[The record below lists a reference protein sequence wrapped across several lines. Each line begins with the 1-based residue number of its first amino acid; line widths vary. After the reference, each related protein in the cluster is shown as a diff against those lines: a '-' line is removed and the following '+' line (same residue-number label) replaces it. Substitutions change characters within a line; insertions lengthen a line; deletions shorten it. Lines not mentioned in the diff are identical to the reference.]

1 MGTIPAMANSLPII
15 ACSLTGHGQ
24 RERLNEWKSLL
35 PVAESRE
42 ELPNG
47 VRLRFHPNVAER
59 VRSLAAAEQE
69 CCSFLRF
76 DAAEVEDGLVMTVE
90 TERSGQEALRFIFG

>member
-1 MGTIPAMANSLPII
+1 MGTNLPVI
-15 ACSLTGHGQ
+15 ACSLTGDGQ

-35 PVAESRE
+35 AVAESRE
-42 ELPNG
+42 ELPSG
-47 VRLRFHPNVAER
+47 LRFRFRSNLAER

-76 DAAEVEDGLVMTVE
+76 DAAEAEDRFVLTVE
-90 TERSGQEALRFIFG
+90 TEESGQEALRFIFG

>member
-1 MGTIPAMANSLPII
+1 MGTSRPII
-15 ACSLTGHGQ
+15 ACSLTGDGQ

-35 PVAESRE
+35 AVAESRE

-47 VRLRFHPNVAER
+47 MRFRFRPDLAER
-59 VRSLAAAEQE
+59 VRSLAAAERE

-76 DAAEVEDGLVMTVE
+76 DAAEAEDGLLLTVE

>member
-1 MGTIPAMANSLPII
+1 MGTSLPII
-15 ACSLTGHGQ
+15 ACSLTGDGQ

-35 PVAESRE
+35 AVAASRE

-47 VRLRFHPNVAER
+47 MRFRFRPNLAER

-76 DAAEVEDGLVMTVE
+76 DTAEAEDGLVLTVE

>member
-1 MGTIPAMANSLPII
+1 MGTSLPII
-15 ACSLTGHGQ
+15 ACSLTGDGQ

-35 PVAESRE
+35 AVAESRE

-47 VRLRFHPNVAER
+47 MRFRFRPNLAER

-76 DAAEVEDGLVMTVE
+76 DAAEAEDGLVLTVE
-90 TERSGQEALRFIFG
+90 TERSGHEALRFIFG